1 MTAHDLSFELADTI
15 YQAAVER
22 ARQEGRTLT
31 AVLEDLIDKYARGA
45 LSHTVTTYVVQPG
58 DSLARIAHK
67 VYGDPHKY
75 PQIQKANKLADLGQI
90 WVGQVLI
97 VPLDSEPAPPP
108 LPPAPPLPPDRQ

>member
-1 MTAHDLSFELADTI
+1 MTAHNLSFELADTI

-31 AVLEDLIDKYARGA
+31 AVLEDLIDQYAQGA
-45 LSHTVTTYVVQPG
+45 HSHTMATYVVQPG
-58 DSLARIAHK
+58 DSLARIARK

-75 PQIQKANKLADLGQI
+75 PQFQKANNLADPGQI

-97 VPLDSEPAPPP
+97 VPFDSEPAPSP
-108 LPPAPPLPPDRQ
+108 LPPAPPLSPDRQ